1 VPHQSPSGL
10 LAHAQA
16 LLAGVLDLG
25 HSRLALARVEI
36 EQERLHLAGLL
47 IWACAGLFMLGV
59 GLVLLA
65 LLLVL
70 LSWNGPRE
78 WVLGGLT
85 LAYLLAAAAACW
97 RWRHL
102 AAQKPP
108 LLAATLAE
116 LKRDQAALMDTL
128 R

>member
-1 VPHQSPSGL
+1 MMAS
-10 LAHAQA
+10 AQA
-16 LLAGVLDLG
+16 LLAGLLDIG
-25 HSRLALARVEI
+25 TSRLALARVEI
-36 EQERLHLAGLL
+36 EEERLRLAGLL
-47 IWACAGLFMLGV
+47 IWACVGLFMLGV

-70 LSWNGPRE
+70 LAWNGPRE

-97 RWRHL
+97 RWRRL
-102 AAQKPP
+102 SANKPP

-116 LKRDQAALMDTL
+116 LKRDQAALMETL